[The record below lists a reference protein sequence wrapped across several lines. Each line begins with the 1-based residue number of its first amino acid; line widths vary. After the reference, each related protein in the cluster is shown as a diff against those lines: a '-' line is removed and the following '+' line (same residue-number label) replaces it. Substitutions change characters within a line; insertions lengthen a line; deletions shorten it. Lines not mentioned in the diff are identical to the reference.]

1 MKIRKIN
8 RKGIVNI
15 TFLSPLLQIAKTPE
29 ELFIKGTLLS
39 DRPPVVAIVG
49 TRRPSAYGRE
59 VTQTLAGDLARKG
72 VVVVSGLAMGVDTIA
87 HTSALE
93 AGGKT
98 IAVLAQGLHTIYPAS
113 NKGLAERIVKNGALI
128 TEYDTGAEAMKHH
141 FLARNRLVSGLAD
154 AVIVT
159 EAADKSGTFS
169 TVAHALEQNKEVFAV
184 PGPITS
190 LLSAGPNRLIQQGA
204 RVALSADDILQVIA
218 PHLIAG
224 QTKFVFGNTPLETKI
239 IELIQGGVRNGE
251 ELQKQAGVSS
261 SEFLQ
266 ALTMMELNG
275 TIRPLGGNGT
285 YTFPTRKHGQTDP
298 IRPII

>member
-1 MKIRKIN
+1 MKVRKIN
-8 RKGIVNI
+8 RKGIVNV
-15 TFLSPLLQIAKTPE
+15 TFLSPLLQLAKIPE
-29 ELFIKGTLLS
+29 NVFIKGSLPV
-39 DRPPVVAIVG
+39 DRPPVVAIIG

-59 VTQTLAGDLARKG
+59 VTHTLATELARNG
-72 VVVVSGLAMGVDTIA
+72 VIIVSGLAMGIDTIA

-93 AGGKT
+93 GGGKT

-128 TEYDTGAEAMKHH
+128 TEYDTGVEAMKYH

-204 RVALSADDILQVIA
+204 RVALSAEDVLHVIA
-218 PHLIAG
+218 PHLVAG
-224 QTKFVFGNTPLETKI
+224 QKKFVFGNTPLEAKI
-239 IELIQGGVRNGE
+239 IKLIQGGMRSGE
-251 ELQKQAGVSS
+251 ELQKKAGVDS

-266 ALTMMELNG
+266 TLTMMELNG
-275 TIRPLGGNGT
+275 TIRPLGGNLWT
-285 YTFPTRKHGQTDP
+285 
-298 IRPII
+298 I